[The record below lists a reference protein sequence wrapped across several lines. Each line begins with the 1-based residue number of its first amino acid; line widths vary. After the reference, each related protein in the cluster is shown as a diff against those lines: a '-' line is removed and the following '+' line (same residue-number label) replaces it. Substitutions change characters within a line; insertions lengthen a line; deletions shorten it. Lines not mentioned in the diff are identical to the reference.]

1 LTFLFGYQKPMPLCR
16 KFFGLPSELLRIW
29 FKYQPNEY
37 VAWAALLVD
46 FSSKLNCASK

>member
-1 LTFLFGYQKPMPLCR
+1 MLWLAKRISQFYE
-16 KFFGLPSELLRIW
+16 FGLNISLMSI
-29 FKYQPNEY
+29 